1 MAGLQ
6 FTYRF
11 NGPADQGILIKN
23 KGNNAVVN
31 SHMGMPQKF
40 YPSTGDSMFSRA
52 RRAYV
57 KDSGGGTL
65 LSGHYDSSQHIAMK
79 KINAIGKGSTLKS
92 TVSFQGKSNDTT
104 VVNRSLARVRG
115 GGSVAPKKKGAL
127 ANPFRSCGG
136 SSVTGSGNRQ
146 IFA

>member
-31 SHMGMPQKF
+31 SQMGMPQKF
-40 YPSTGDSMFSRA
+40 YPSAGDSMFSVA

-92 TVSFQGKSNDTT
+92 TVAFQGKSNDSTNI
-104 VVNRSLARVRG
+104 NRSLARVRG
-115 GGSVAPKKKGAL
+115 GGTVAPKKKGAL
-127 ANPFRSCGG
+127 ANPFKSGGG
-136 SSVTGSGNRQ
+136 SSITGSGNRQ